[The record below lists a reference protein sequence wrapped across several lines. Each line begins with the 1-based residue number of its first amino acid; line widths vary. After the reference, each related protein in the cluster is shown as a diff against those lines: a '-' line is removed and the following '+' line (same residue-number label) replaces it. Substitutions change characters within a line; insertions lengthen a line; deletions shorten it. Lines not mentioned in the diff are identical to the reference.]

1 MGIERVE
8 SLDDPRIALYRN
20 LKDRDLRE
28 RHEAFIVEGRGS
40 LEMLLDRSPFE
51 PESLLLS
58 DRACRSLADRITK
71 LPDPLP
77 VYVASRTLMA
87 GIVGFDMYRG
97 VLALCRREREPTFE
111 ETFDP
116 GRFTTPWPAPVIV
129 LEALANHDNVGA
141 IFRNAQAFGVP
152 AIALCPRTCDPLY
165 RKAIRT
171 SMGATLCVPFVRTD
185 SWPEPL
191 ARLRALGFTVAALHP
206 DEHAVALA
214 ASGAHIG
221 SGPLALVVGTEGPG
235 ISDAALAECDL
246 RIRIPIAEGID
257 SINVAT
263 AGAIALHHFR
273 EHAAAS
279 VANDGSV

>member
-1 MGIERVE
+1 MAVERVE

-20 LKDRDLRE
+20 LKDRELRE

-58 DRACRSLADRITK
+58 DRACRSLADRVGA
-71 LPDPLP
+71 LPDRTP
-77 VYVASRTLMA
+77 VYVASRSLMA

-97 VLALCRREREPTFE
+97 VLALCYRNREPSFE
-111 ETFDP
+111 ETFAPDQ
-116 GRFTTPWPAPVIV
+116 FASSAPVIV

-152 AIALCPRTCDPLY
+152 AIVLCPRTCDPLY

-171 SMGATLCVPFVRTD
+171 SMGATLCVPFLRSD
-185 SWPEPL
+185 AWPAPL
-191 ARLRALGFTVAALHP
+191 TRLRELGFTVAALHP
-206 DEHAVALA
+206 DARATPLV
-214 ASGAHIG
+214 ASGARLG
-221 SGPLALVVGTEGPG
+221 SAPLALVVGTEGSG
-235 ISDAALAECDL
+235 ISEAALAECDL
-246 RIRIPIAEGID
+246 EIRIPMAEGID

-263 AGAIALHHFR
+263 AAAIALHYFR
-273 EHAAAS
+273 ERATAAS
-279 VANDGSV
+279 V

>member
-1 MGIERVE
+1 MAVERVE
-8 SLDDPRIALYRN
+8 SLEDPRIALYRN

-40 LEMLLDRSPFE
+40 LEMLLDRSPIE

-58 DRACRSLADRITK
+58 DRASRSLADRIRG
-71 LPDPLP
+71 LPDALP
-77 VYVASRTLMA
+77 VYVASRSLMA

-97 VLALCRREREPTFE
+97 VLALCRRDREPAFD

-116 GRFTTPWPAPVIV
+116 RRLTTPAIAPVIV
-129 LEALANHDNVGA
+129 LESLANHDNVGA
-141 IFRNAQAFGVP
+141 MFRNALAFGVP

-185 SWPEPL
+185 SWPAPL
-191 ARLRALGFTVAALHP
+191 ARLRELGFTVAALHP
-206 DEHAVALA
+206 DARAVPLA
-214 ASGAHIG
+214 ASGAHVG

-235 ISDAALAECDL
+235 ISAEALAECDL
-246 RIRIPIAEGID
+246 TIRIPMAEGID

-273 EHAAAS
+273 ERAAVP
-279 VANDGSV
+279 VADDTFL

>member
-1 MGIERVE
+1 MAVERVE

-58 DRACRSLADRITK
+58 ERACRSLADRIAG
-71 LPDPLP
+71 LPDTLP
-77 VYVASRTLMA
+77 VYVASRSLMA

-97 VLALCRREREPTFE
+97 VLALCRRDHDPSFD

-116 GRFTTPWPAPVIV
+116 GRLTTPAVAPVIV

-141 IFRNAQAFGVP
+141 IFRNALAFGVP

-185 SWPEPL
+185 SWPAPL
-191 ARLRALGFTVAALHP
+191 ARLRELGFTVAALHP
-206 DEHAVALA
+206 DPRAVPLA
-214 ASGAHIG
+214 ASGARIG
-221 SGPLALVVGTEGPG
+221 AGPLALVVGTEGPG
-235 ISDAALAECDL
+235 ISAAALAECDL
-246 RIRIPIAEGID
+246 SIRISMAEGID

-263 AGAIALHHFR
+263 AGAIALHYFR
-273 EHAAAS
+273 ERATAS
-279 VANDGSV
+279 GTNDTLL

>member
-1 MGIERVE
+1 MGVERVD
-8 SLDDPRIALYRN
+8 SFDDPRIALYRN

-40 LEMLLDRSPFE
+40 LEMLLDRSPFA

-58 DRACRSLADRITK
+58 DRAQRTLADRVGA
-71 LPDPLP
+71 LPETLP
-77 VYVASRTLMA
+77 VYVASRSVMA

-97 VLALCRREREPTFE
+97 VLALCRRTHEPGFD

-116 GRFTTPWPAPVIV
+116 GRLTAPARAPVIV

-171 SMGATLCVPFVRTD
+171 SMGATLCVPFVRSTA
-185 SWPEPL
+185 WPEPL

-206 DEHAVALA
+206 APDGVPLA
-214 ASGAHIG
+214 EAAAHIG
-221 SGPLALVVGTEGPG
+221 PSPLALVVGTEGPG
-235 ISDAALAECDL
+235 ISDEALAECDL
-246 RIRIPIAEGID
+246 KIRIPMAKGID

-263 AGAIALHHFR
+263 AGAIALNHFR
-273 EHAAAS
+273 EQATAS
-279 VANDGSV
+279 LGSRRSV

>member
-1 MGIERVE
+1 MGVERVE
-8 SLDDPRIALYRN
+8 SLDDPRIALFRN

-40 LEMLLDRSPFE
+40 LEMLLDRSPFD

-58 DRACRSLADRITK
+58 DRACRSLADRISE
-71 LPDPLP
+71 LPDSLP
-77 VYVASRTLMA
+77 VYVASRSLMA

-97 VLALCRREREPTFE
+97 VLALCRRDREPAFD

-116 GRFTTPWPAPVIV
+116 KRLATPPRASVIV
-129 LEALANHDNVGA
+129 LEGLANHDNVGA

-171 SMGATLCVPFVRTD
+171 SMGATLCVPFVRSH
-185 SWPEPL
+185 SWPAPL
-191 ARLRALGFTVAALHP
+191 ARLRELGFTVAALHP
-206 DEHAVALA
+206 DADSVSLA
-214 ASGAHIG
+214 ESGSRIG
-221 SGPLALVVGTEGPG
+221 SAPLALVVGTEGPG

-246 RIRIPIAEGID
+246 KIRIPMAEGID

-273 EHAAAS
+273 EHAMSLVAS
-279 VANDGSV
+279 ERS

>member
-77 VYVASRTLMA
+77 VYVASRSLMA

-97 VLALCRREREPTFE
+97 VLALCRRNSEPAFDV
-111 ETFDP
+111 TFDP
-116 GRFTTPWPAPVIV
+116 DRLAAPARAPVIV

-185 SWPEPL
+185 SWPAPL
-191 ARLRALGFTVAALHP
+191 ARLRELGFTVAALHP
-206 DEHAVALA
+206 EARAVPLA
-214 ASGAHIG
+214 ESGARIG
-221 SGPLALVVGTEGPG
+221 PGPLALVVGTEGSG
-235 ISDAALAECDL
+235 ISEAALAECDL
-246 RIRIPIAEGID
+246 RIRIPMAEGID

-273 EHAAAS
+273 EHAAHPT
-279 VANDGSV
+279 VKNTFI

>member
-1 MGIERVE
+1 MGVERVE
-8 SLDDPRIALYRN
+8 SIDDPRIALYRN

-40 LEMLLDRSPFE
+40 LEMLLDRSPFA

-58 DRACRSLADRITK
+58 ERAHRSLADRVAA
-71 LPDPLP
+71 LPEALP
-77 VYVASRTLMA
+77 VHVASRSVMA

-97 VLALCRREREPTFE
+97 VLALCRRDHEPDFD

-116 GRFTTPWPAPVIV
+116 SRRATPAPAPVVV

-171 SMGATLCVPFVRTD
+171 SMGATLCVPFVRSDT
-185 SWPEPL
+185 WPAPL
-191 ARLRALGFTVAALHP
+191 ARLRELGFTVAALHP
-206 DEHAVALA
+206 DPRAIPLA
-214 ASGAHIG
+214 AATAHIG
-221 SGPLALVVGTEGPG
+221 YGPLALVVGTEGAG
-235 ISDAALAECDL
+235 ISEVALEECDL
-246 RIRIPIAEGID
+246 KIRIPMAEGID

-273 EHAAAS
+273 ERAELQPVS
-279 VANDGSV
+279 EPSG

>member
-1 MGIERVE
+1 MGVERVE

-20 LKDRDLRE
+20 LKDRELRE

-58 DRACRSLADRITK
+58 ERACRSLADRISK

-77 VYVASRTLMA
+77 VYVASRALMA

-97 VLALCRREREPTFE
+97 VLALCRRDREPDFD

-116 GRFTTPWPAPVIV
+116 GGFTAPARAPVIA

-152 AIALCPRTCDPLY
+152 SILLCPRTCDPLY

-171 SMGATLCVPFVRTD
+171 SMGATLCVPFVRSD
-185 SWPEPL
+185 AWPAPL
-191 ARLRALGFTVAALHP
+191 ARLRESGFTVAALHP
-206 DEHAVALA
+206 DARAVPIA
-214 ASGAHIG
+214 ASGDHIG

-246 RIRIPIAEGID
+246 SIRIPMAEGID

-263 AGAIALHHFR
+263 ACAIALHQFR
-273 EHAAAS
+273 ERTAS
-279 VANDGSV
+279 LIANATSV